1 MNAVFLITHKE
12 IARAHLAAAAFV
24 LGSPPDAVDFL
35 EMGESETPD
44 NCESQ
49 ARQKIQKLLENADG
63 VLLLTDLIGASPA
76 NLVARLLSQNVENT
90 KIAESAKNAES
101 AESAKNAESAE
112 SAEKII
118 AVSGLNLAMLLRALN
133 YRNLPLKELAEKAKE
148 GGVASI
154 MILKG
159 EPRVAP

>member
-1 MNAVFLITHKE
+1 MHNMNAIFLITHKE
-12 IARAHLAAAAFV
+12 IARAHLAAVAFI
-24 LGSPPDAVDFL
+24 LGYAPEFVDFL
-35 EMGESETPD
+35 EMGEFETPD

-76 NLVARLLSQNVENT
+76 NLVVRLLSQNIQN
-90 KIAESAKNAES
+90 SKNAES
-101 AESAKNAESAE
+101 AESAKIDENLEQV
-112 SAEKII
+112 I

-133 YRNLPLKELAEKAKE
+133 YRALPLKELAQKAKD
-148 GGVASI
+148 GGAASV

-159 EPRVAP
+159 EERVAP

>member
-24 LGSPPDAVDFL
+24 LGSSPDAVDFL

-44 NCESQ
+44 NCESM

-76 NLVARLLSQNVENT
+76 NLAMRLLSQHFENT

-101 AESAKNAESAE
+101 AESTKNAE

-133 YRNLPLKELAEKAKE
+133 YRNLPLKELAEKARE
-148 GGVASI
+148 GGAASI

-159 EPRVAP
+159 VPRVAP